1 MLGVRPTGEGIRLLL
16 LLAVM
21 GFAAFNTRNNLL
33 YLMFSVGLAGIVISM
48 VSGWL
53 SLRRLELETQVPDD
67 LYAGSPAE
75 ERFLLRNGSR
85 VFAGYGIGLE
95 DVDLPGASSR
105 AAGPHPRGSPSGD
118 FAPPGGLKTPPRA
131 SVSYL
136 GTGEATKLS
145 VEKVYPRR
153 GVFDSA
159 RMRLRTV
166 FPFGLFE
173 AIRDVR
179 LARRLTVFPVVSTVD
194 ISFAFQGG
202 AGSVPQRQR
211 SGESEELLRL
221 RDYAVGDN
229 LHHIHWKSTAKLGR
243 LMTREFSAEQKRRFS
258 IVFDNFDTGDAEGQ
272 KADDNAFEAMV
283 SAAAS
288 MASHLAAHGLSFSF
302 ASADD
307 TFPHDASR
315 EHLRGILTYLAVTE
329 PRPAS
334 SPGQDLEGWVS
345 DAIRGGETI
354 FVLRYRK
361 GGAWEGES
369 SPQLHVINQG
379 DVFFQEQS
387 VAT

>member
-1 MLGVRPTGEGIRLLL
+1 MGVRPTGEGIRLLL

-53 SLRRLELETQVPDD
+53 SLRRLELEAQVPDD

-85 VFAGYGIGLE
+85 VFGGYGIGLE
-95 DVDLPGASSR
+95 DVDFPG
-105 AAGPHPRGSPSGD
+105 
-118 FAPPGGLKTPPRA
+118 TPPRA
-131 SVSYL
+131 SISYL
-136 GTGEATKLS
+136 GTGEATNLS

-153 GVFDSA
+153 GLFASA
-159 RMRLRTV
+159 RLRLRTA

-179 LARRLTVFPVVSTVD
+179 LARRLTVFPVVNTVD
-194 ISFAFQGG
+194 ISFAFQGR

-211 SGESEELLRL
+211 RGESEELLRL

-243 LMTREFSAEQKRRFS
+243 LMTREFSSEQKRRFS
-258 IVFDNFDTGDAEGQ
+258 IVFDNGDAEGQ
-272 KADDNAFEAMV
+272 KADDTAFEAMV

-315 EHLRGILTYLAVTE
+315 EHLRGVLTYLAVTE
-329 PRPAS
+329 PRPAT
-334 SPGQDLEGWVS
+334 SPGQDLERWVS
-345 DAIRGGETI
+345 EAIRGGETI
-354 FVLRYRK
+354 FVLRYRE

-369 SPQLHVINQG
+369 SQLHVIDPG
-379 DVFFQEQS
+379 DVFSQEQS
-387 VAT
+387 VGT